1 MGFKTVTVTPTL
13 STDAYAD
20 NDVLFNPVKVP
31 DAVPFNGG
39 SKLISVSILDK
50 SENRTPMII
59 LVMKG
64 NTDIG
69 TINDTVSISDAN
81 LLANGVLGKV
91 SIAAAKYTV
100 SNDVVNSTIAGSADL
115 TDIGIV
121 CTAATDTADI
131 YIAAFV
137 QGGTPT
143 YAADSMTITLG
154 FEM

>member
-39 SKLISVSILDK
+39 SKLISVSI
-50 SENRTPMII
+50 
-59 LVMKG
+59 
-64 NTDIG
+64 
-69 TINDTVSISDAN
+69 
-81 LLANGVLGKV
+81 
-91 SIAAAKYTV
+91 
-100 SNDVVNSTIAGSADL
+100 
-115 TDIGIV
+115 
-121 CTAATDTADI
+121 
-131 YIAAFV
+131 